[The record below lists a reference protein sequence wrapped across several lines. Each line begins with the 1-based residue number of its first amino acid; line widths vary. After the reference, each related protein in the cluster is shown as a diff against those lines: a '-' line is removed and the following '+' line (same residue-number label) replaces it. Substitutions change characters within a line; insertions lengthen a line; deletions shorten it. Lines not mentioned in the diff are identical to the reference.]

1 MSTNPCSLNRF
12 SNGVSV
18 DVWLLKTDLM
28 VSAVVVSKDAVD
40 GLGEVR
46 LHPPIMS
53 TNAASPVLQ
62 KRRNDFMLRGFR
74 DYERKDNRIFPVI
87 FIIVGFFLLIIEA
100 ELERE
105 SCGAIDR
112 FGSI

>member
-1 MSTNPCSLNRF
+1 MSTNPCSLNCF

-18 DVWLLKTDLM
+18 DVWLLKTDLI
-28 VSAVVVSKDAVD
+28 VSVVVVSNGVADRLD
-40 GLGEVR
+40 EVR
-46 LHPPIMS
+46 LHPLVMS
-53 TNAASPVLQ
+53 TKAASPVLQ

-74 DYERKDNRIFPVI
+74 DYERKDNRIFLVI

-105 SCGAIDR
+105 SCGAVDR